1 METLKYF
8 LLSIL
13 LLPNLTVGQVSQEWI
28 NIYGSASTNYIDE
41 VKDIATDNNGNVY
54 ITGKSLSTTSNT
66 TDVLIIKY
74 DGQGNQVWLK
84 EHHAFGI
91 DKGKCIG
98 VDKANNIY
106 VAGISENTNGDEDAL
121 LLKYNTNGN
130 LIWSRTFDVAGMN
143 EEIRGMKID
152 KNANIYLTGFTEE
165 INLYTNMLTLKYD
178 SAGTL
183 NWSAIYNDPI
193 GGHDHAYAIALGNNG
208 DVFVTGESVKVI
220 APEDVALTTIK
231 YDANGNQ
238 VWEHNFQ
245 GVANDYDYSRA
256 IIVDSLGYAYVGGGT
271 VQATF
276 PTDVDFLTIKYDL
289 NGDTIWTRTYSGL
302 TASGNDGIVD
312 IELDENLCIIVSGNS
327 DGANSQDIATIQYDN
342 NGNINWVVREDT
354 GQYTDIVADIEID
367 DSNKIYIA
375 SAYLIKYD
383 EFGNEIWRIL
393 MDTTSLYPNPT
404 CLTLSEDACNLY
416 LGADGMFQLP
426 NTLWTADAVA
436 IKYKQCTPSPTV
448 EVSPIHTSSNL
459 LQIVDILGRETIP
472 QKNVPLFYRYDDGRV
487 EKKLI
492 ME

>member
-183 NWSAIYNDPI
+183 NWSA
-193 GGHDHAYAIALGNNG
+193 
-208 DVFVTGESVKVI
+208 T
-220 APEDVALTTIK
+220 
-231 YDANGNQ
+231 
-238 VWEHNFQ
+238 
-245 GVANDYDYSRA
+245 
-256 IIVDSLGYAYVGGGT
+256 
-271 VQATF
+271 
-276 PTDVDFLTIKYDL
+276 
-289 NGDTIWTRTYSGL
+289 
-302 TASGNDGIVD
+302 
-312 IELDENLCIIVSGNS
+312 
-327 DGANSQDIATIQYDN
+327 
-342 NGNINWVVREDT
+342 
-354 GQYTDIVADIEID
+354 
-367 DSNKIYIA
+367 
-375 SAYLIKYD
+375 
-383 EFGNEIWRIL
+383 
-393 MDTTSLYPNPT
+393 
-404 CLTLSEDACNLY
+404 
-416 LGADGMFQLP
+416 
-426 NTLWTADAVA
+426 
-436 IKYKQCTPSPTV
+436 
-448 EVSPIHTSSNL
+448 
-459 LQIVDILGRETIP
+459 
-472 QKNVPLFYRYDDGRV
+472 
-487 EKKLI
+487 
-492 ME
+492 